1 MKPLGLAIFLLS
13 ISFPLMGQTIDQLI
27 ITVQEHDEPPT
38 SKGKRD
44 EYVLHYTRDRQGNLA
59 ANRYFRSGKK
69 VRLRKEMLIPKDAL
83 RQVQKWMNSNERS
96 FLFESFHSDESVL
109 RERQSDPA
117 YGLLHELPPIIRI
130 EIDSFNFCQ
139 PHLMKKTFTI
149 GGLTIRVNLKTREDE
164 LSFEFDSSTD
174 RNGKLDLHGYLFCY
188 SLLDDA
194 LPNDFPGAHYFSP
207 QGLRNIIMQYF
218 KVIECEGYYYQ
229 EYTSRHGE
237 RTPVE
242 LRQGWDF
249 KRYMIERSARD

>member
-44 EYVLHYTRDRQGNLA
+44 EYVLHYTRDRLGNLA

-117 YGLLHELPPIIRI
+117 YGLSRELPQIFTI
-130 EIDSFNFCQ
+130 ETDSFNFCQ
-139 PHLMKKTFTI
+139 PYLMRKTLTI
-149 GGLTIRVNLKTREDE
+149 GGLTIMVDLKTDEDE
-164 LSFEFDSSTD
+164 LSFKFDSSTD
-174 RNGKLDLHGYLFCY
+174 RDGTLDLHGYLLCY
-188 SLLDDA
+188 RLLDRA
-194 LPNDFPGAHYFSP
+194 LPDDFPGAQYFSSM
-207 QGLRNIIMQYF
+207 GLSNIIMQYF
-218 KVIECEGYYYQ
+218 NVIECEGYYYQ
-229 EYTSRHGE
+229 QYRSRNRE
-237 RTPVE
+237 RTPAE